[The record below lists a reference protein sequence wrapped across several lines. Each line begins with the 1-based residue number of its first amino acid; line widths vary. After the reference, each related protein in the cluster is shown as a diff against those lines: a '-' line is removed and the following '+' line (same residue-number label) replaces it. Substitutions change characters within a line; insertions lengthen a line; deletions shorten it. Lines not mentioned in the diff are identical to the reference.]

1 MYIKTIICFS
11 ILVSIVTLQ
20 AQSADT
26 NLQLI
31 MQGLRDDAVEI
42 SDGLLIDDF
51 NMVANGAARIANHAQ
66 IPPHQVQLVA
76 AELGTEMAAFKHFDT
91 SVHDLAES
99 IAVAAENNDRER
111 AIADYQQM
119 LNNCLA
125 CHAAYK
131 ARVSAVLGN
140 AE

>member
-1 MYIKTIICFS
+1 MYLKTLICFS
-11 ILVSIVTLQ
+11 ILVSFVTLQ

-51 NMVANGAARIANHAQ
+51 KMVANGAARIANHAR

-76 AELGTEMAAFKHFDT
+76 AELGSEMAAFKQFDM

-99 IAVAAENNDRER
+99 IASAAANNDRER
-111 AIADYQQM
+111 AISDYQQM

-131 ARVSAVLGN
+131 TRVSAVLGSR
-140 AE
+140 E

>member
-1 MYIKTIICFS
+1 MYSKTLFCISVLIS
-11 ILVSIVTLQ
+11 ITTLQ
-20 AQSADT
+20 VQSADT

-51 NMVANGAARIANHAQ
+51 SMVANGAARIANHAR
-66 IPPHQVQLVA
+66 IPPQQVQLVA
-76 AELGTEMAAFKHFDT
+76 AELGAEMAAFKHLDT
-91 SVHDLAES
+91 LVHDLAVS
-99 IAVAAENNDRER
+99 IASAAENNDRER
-111 AIADYQQM
+111 AISDYQQM

-131 ARVSAVLGN
+131 TRVSAVLGSG
-140 AE
+140 E